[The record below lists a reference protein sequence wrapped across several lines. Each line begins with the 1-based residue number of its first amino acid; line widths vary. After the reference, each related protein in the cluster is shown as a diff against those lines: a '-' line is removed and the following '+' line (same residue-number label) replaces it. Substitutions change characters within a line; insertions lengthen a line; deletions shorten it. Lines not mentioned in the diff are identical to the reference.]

1 MSNAHISAMTKRL
14 CGHIDMYSFS
24 SKGPSGRRSDTLYAT
39 STVCNECRAR
49 LGGLIANP
57 GAGFFPLALPAFTG
71 RESAVRWAK
80 DIRLKLLRK
89 LGPVMAQLK
98 KSPDPLATAALAA
111 FEMLFKIPYAL
122 FWIENREFPFDSA
135 WVVFEVEHLMR
146 PRPTSTV
153 RLSGSSAFVYWSQAD
168 HSVVAAAK
176 ETARAVIDIDVV
188 PAAQTVF
195 VPQAPTQPAAS
206 PSIFL

>member
-24 SKGPSGRRSDTLYAT
+24 SKGRSGRLSDTLYAT
-39 STVCNECRAR
+39 ATVCGDCRAR

-57 GAGFFPLALPAFTG
+57 GAGFFPLALPALAG
-71 RESAVRWAK
+71 RENAIRWAK

-98 KSPDPLATAALAA
+98 RSQDPLAKAALAT
-111 FEMLFKIPYAL
+111 FEMLFKIPTAH
-122 FWIENREFPFDSA
+122 FWIENREFPFDAA

-153 RLSGSSAFVYWSQAD
+153 RLSGSSAFVYWCQAD
-168 HSVVAAAK
+168 HSVIAAAK
-176 ETARAVIDIDVV
+176 VAASAVIDVDVV
-188 PAAQTVF
+188 PAAQAVLEA
-195 VPQAPTQPAAS
+195 QAPLQPS
-206 PSIFL
+206 SVESIFL